1 MMMVMTEMAVALH
14 LIQTIRQKG
23 ALCQLTDLQDGG
35 IWRQSFSTGTNGA
48 QSNWCCWSPSL

>member
-23 ALCQLTDLQDGG
+23 ALCQPLHLLLVVQFPVCRLHRCKM
-35 IWRQSFSTGTNGA
+35 IQSPERA
-48 QSNWCCWSPSL
+48 D

>member
-23 ALCQLTDLQDGG
+23 ALCQPLRQRQMFFTLGPKIKDSGFMVPALQN
-35 IWRQSFSTGTNGA
+35 RQR
-48 QSNWCCWSPSL
+48 